1 MSNSEFFLARQ
12 PILDINQ
19 KLVAY
24 ELLFRRGFD
33 NQADVT
39 DGLIASLSVIKHAF
53 MDIGIDTLLGRKT
66 AFININE
73 ELLMSD
79 VIGVLPPERVILEIL
94 ETVSITQ
101 AVIERCRALKASG
114 FRFALDDVIA
124 LNTPLNDIMPLID
137 IVKVDILQTSPEDRA
152 SIIQEVSPYNIQLL
166 AEKVDTAE
174 RCAACRAEGFT
185 LFQGYYFSRPRIIQ
199 GNSLPPAVRASFK
212 ILELIAADVTD
223 EVLEDALKR
232 APDIALR
239 LLRLANSMAF
249 ATPRKAAGL
258 RDAIRLLGRTQISR
272 TVQIIALTVDKQ
284 GEINTNALVQTA
296 IIRGKMLEGL
306 VEYSGQ
312 ISLKSRAFL
321 LGMLSIAN
329 VLFGETPEEFAANLA
344 LDSTMSEALLEHKG
358 PLGRMLELVELSES
372 EETKSQSVE
381 IQSLLNDVACPS
393 LEALSY
399 LQLDAL
405 SWVNTKFF

>member
-1 MSNSEFFLARQ
+1 MSSSEFFLARQ

-33 NQADVT
+33 NQANVT

-53 MDIGIDTLLGRKT
+53 MDIGIDTLLGGKT

-79 VIGVLPPERVILEIL
+79 IIGILPPERVILEIL
-94 ETVSITQ
+94 ETVPITQ
-101 AVIERCRALKASG
+101 AVIDRCRDLKASRY
-114 FRFALDDVIA
+114 RFALDDVIA
-124 LNTPLNDIMPLID
+124 LNNPLNNIMPLID
-137 IVKVDILQTSPEDRA
+137 IVKVDILQTSANDRA
-152 SIIQEVSPYNIQLL
+152 SIIREVRSYNVQLL
-166 AEKVDTAE
+166 AEKVDTGE

-185 LFQGYYFSRPRIIQ
+185 LFQGYYFARPRIIQ
-199 GNSLPPAVRASFK
+199 GNSMPPAVRASFK
-212 ILELIAADVTD
+212 ILELIAADVAD

-239 LLRLANSMAF
+239 LLRLANSAAF
-249 ATPRKAAGL
+249 ATPRKASGL

-272 TVQIIALTVDKQ
+272 LVQIIALTVENK
-284 GEINTNALVQTA
+284 GAISTNALVQTA

-312 ISLKSRAFL
+312 VKLKSRAFL

-329 VLFGETPEEFAANLA
+329 ILFGETPEEFAASLS
-344 LDSTMSEALLEHKG
+344 LDSTMSSALLEHKG

-372 EETKSQSVE
+372 EETKAESAE
-381 IQSLLNDVACPS
+381 IQSLLSDAACPS
-393 LEALSY
+393 LEALNH

-405 SWVNTKFF
+405 SWANTKFF